1 MILKEINGSRNISL
15 DFVGKILINGRNTD
29 ITASTFLY
37 ALQQTSSKLLPDDY
51 QVLNYLNLAPHL
63 TCNTYAKN
71 FIKIPKEQKLRQFP
85 DGAAS
90 EQKPAIER
98 AEKTETASFDEEG
111 FADAEEE
118 IKTPTGWKTPFSGN
132 QKN

>member
-1 MILKEINGSRNISL
+1 MIDDIDFLDKDKFGKAKIILKKINRSHNISL
-15 DFVGKILINGRNTD
+15 DFEGKILINGRNTD
-29 ITASTFLY
+29 IPASTFLY

-63 TCNTYAKN
+63 TCNTYAKK
-71 FIKIPKEQKLRQFP
+71 FIKIPTEQKLRQFP

-98 AEKTETASFDEEG
+98 AEKTDC
-111 FADAEEE
+111 
-118 IKTPTGWKTPFSGN
+118 
-132 QKN
+132 